1 MFRRLTTRLVVS
13 HLLVIAVAMALL
25 SFVLLSLVEGYFLQ
39 ATQQSL
45 TIQARLTARA
55 LTSSEGI
62 TLTNL
67 MQNLLPP
74 ASNMLQQQQL
84 RQYSARVPNAEQ
96 EFYALGDSDAG

>member
-1 MFRRLTTRLVVS
+1 MFRRLTTRLVLS

-25 SFVLLSLVEGYFLQ
+25 SFVLLSLVQGYFLQ

-67 MQNLLPP
+67 MQNLSPL

-84 RQYSARVPNAEQ
+84 RRIDQSAGNRQPPLHPA
-96 EFYALGDSDAG
+96 